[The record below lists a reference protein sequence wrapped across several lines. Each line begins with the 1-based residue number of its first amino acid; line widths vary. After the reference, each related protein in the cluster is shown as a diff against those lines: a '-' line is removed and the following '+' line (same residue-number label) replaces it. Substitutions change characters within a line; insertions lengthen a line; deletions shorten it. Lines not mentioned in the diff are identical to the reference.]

1 MPVMAFDSVDQ
12 AVELANDSQ
21 FGLSAAV
28 FGPRIEDCE
37 AIAGRLDAGAI
48 SINDAAL
55 TALFHEAG
63 KQSFRLSGLGPSRM
77 GADGYTRFMRRQ
89 ALIANEGAPLPIAAF
104 REEG

>member
-1 MPVMAFDSVDQ
+1 M
-12 AVELANDSQ
+12 
-21 FGLSAAV
+21 
-28 FGPRIEDCE
+28 
-37 AIAGRLDAGAI
+37 RLRAGAV

-89 ALIANEGAPLPIAAF
+89 ALIVNEAAPLPLAAF
-104 REEG
+104 REDQQPV